1 MAGVV
6 AGRWSLK
13 RRLACGALALAAL
26 GAVPLVQAATQVAK
40 AENAAKATKAGSAAK
55 AAPEAKA
62 AQNTVTVA
70 VISLEGDARY
80 APRRLE
86 RAYPGHPTGRPV
98 QAARLAAEDAAMELD
113 IAGLSLKVRDVLLP
127 DAQALPKALAELKAA
142 GVHHLVA
149 DLPLAELNQLVRT
162 APAALG
168 GAMIFNTGLDD
179 DALRG
184 SQCAAHLL
192 HTYPSRQMLTDAL
205 AQYLAA
211 RSWRKVL
218 LLQGP
223 LPGDQLQADAFNRSV
238 RRYGLKITQT
248 RPFKLSGDPRERD
261 LANTRLLTGD
271 REHDVVAVM
280 DSDGEFARLLP
291 YATQWPRPVVGANGL
306 MAAAW
311 HPQWERNGG
320 PQLSRRF
327 VRLAGRPMQGHD
339 WAAWTAV
346 KAVAAVLVDEPGA
359 PVARQLQQLRGG
371 AVYLDGFKGPRLSF
385 RAWDGQ
391 LRQPL
396 FLSHID
402 GVVGTAPLDGVL
414 HPTEVM
420 DTLGVD
426 EKETLC
432 RARP

>member
-1 MAGVV
+1 MAGPV
-6 AGRWSLK
+6 
-13 RRLACGALALAAL
+13 RRQLLVGMLALCGLAG
-26 GAVPLVQAATQVAK
+26 GASRVQAATASV
-40 AENAAKATKAGSAAK
+40 G
-55 AAPEAKA
+55 
-62 AQNTVTVA
+62 VA
-70 VISLEGDARY
+70 VVSLAGDERY

-86 RAYPGHPTGRPV
+86 RAYPGHPQGRLLD
-98 QAARLAAEDAAMELD
+98 AARLAADDAAVELEM
-113 IAGLSLKVRDVLLP
+113 AGLALKVRDVALP
-127 DAQALPKALAELKAA
+127 DLQALPKVLGELKAA
-142 GVHHLVA
+142 GIHHLVA
-149 DLPLAELNQLVRT
+149 DLPPAEMAQLVRA

-168 GAMIFNTGLDD
+168 GALVFNAGLDD

-184 SQCAAHLL
+184 DACAAHLL
-192 HTYPSRQMLTDAL
+192 HTYPSRQMLADAL

-211 RSWRKVL
+211 RAWRKVL

-223 LPGDQLQADAFNRSV
+223 LPGDQLQADAFNRAA

-261 LANTRLLTGD
+261 LANTRLLTGE

-280 DSDGEFARLLP
+280 DSNGEFARLLP
-291 YATQWPRPVVGANGL
+291 YATQWPRPVVGSNGL

-327 VRLAGRPMQGHD
+327 QRLAKRPMQGQD
-339 WAAWTAV
+339 WAAWMAV
-346 KAVAAVLVDEPGA
+346 RAVGAVLVDEPAA
-359 PVARQLQQLRGG
+359 PVAQQLKRLRGG
-371 AVYLDGFKGPRLSF
+371 AVFLDGFKGPRLSF

-391 LRQPL
+391 LRQPV
-396 FLSHID
+396 FLSHVD
-402 GVVGTAPLDGVL
+402 GVVGLAPLEGVL
-414 HPTEVM
+414 HPSETL

-426 EKETLC
+426 EKESTC